1 MNEEQLIQLLLLEN
15 ASELLKTQDDPRFWG
30 IDCKGRRQAR
40 EERVLEALRKLDLR
54 LDFPVG
60 FKRDLQVMLLSLSP
74 ERISEE
80 GMAEEFNSSDWLDLL
95 LVRPKLADHCDCW
108 RSLDEWERMELL
120 KCHPELL
127 PYCPPESFDGGEVA
141 RLLGVYPEWVEHFEP
156 VLYRLTENHWRR
168 LLKKQPDLWP
178 HCREQGKLDHRIQR
192 LLLEQNIGFEP
203 ECDCW
208 DEFTATDWSELLL
221 RYPRLRFRCETKNW
235 SPRNWATVLARV
247 PALISE
253 CPYLAHFTES
263 EWVLILAQQPQFADQ
278 CDKWELFSEYNWQA
292 LLLNQPE
299 LLDRCPRP
307 LTPPLQAALIA
318 SGSEVPA
325 DIDWKAF
332 GVVEWWMVLRK
343 RPELI
348 ERCACGATFPED
360 VRINLMLKQPALR
373 ECFEKSDDIP
383 AIWKRCLE
391 IRDSR

>member
-1 MNEEQLIQLLLLEN
+1 MTEEKLIQLLLLEN
-15 ASELLKTQDDPRFWG
+15 ASELSKVLEDPRYWG
-30 IDCKGRRQAR
+30 TDMEQRRQAR
-40 EERVLEALRKLDLR
+40 GNRILEGLRQTA
-54 LDFPVG
+54 FPDS
-60 FKRDLQVMLLSLSP
+60 FKQDVQLLLL
-74 ERISEE
+74 
-80 GMAEEFNSSDWLDLL
+80 MAEPELISDDELTAGFTTANWLDLL
-95 LVRPKLADHCDCW
+95 LVHPEFVEHCDC
-108 RSLDEWERMELL
+108 RQNFDHWERAELL
-120 KCHPELL
+120 SRHPQLFR
-127 PYCPPESFDGGEVA
+127 YWPPDSYRGDEIA

-178 HCREQGKLDHRIQR
+178 HCREYGKLDHRIQW

-208 DEFTATDWSELLL
+208 DEFTATDWSELLP
-221 RYPRLRFRCETKNW
+221 RYPHLRSRCEIKNW
-235 SPRNWATVLARV
+235 SSRNWATVLARV

-253 CPYLAHFTES
+253 CPCLAHFSES

-278 CDKWELFSEYNWQA
+278 CDKWELFSEHNWKA

-318 SGSEVPA
+318 SGSAVPA
-325 DIDWKAF
+325 DVDWKAF

-373 ECFEKSDDIP
+373 ERFEKSDNIP
-383 AIWKRCLE
+383 TIWKRCLE